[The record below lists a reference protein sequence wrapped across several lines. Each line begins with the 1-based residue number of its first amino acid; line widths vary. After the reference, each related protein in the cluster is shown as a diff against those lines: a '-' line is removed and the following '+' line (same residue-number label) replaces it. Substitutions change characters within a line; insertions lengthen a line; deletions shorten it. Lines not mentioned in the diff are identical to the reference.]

1 MTDEHSARLA
11 AFDSCTLS
19 DTLDRLELAGCVS
32 GLIAGV
38 PGRRIAGRVRT
49 VRLAKGLPPVG
60 SPVRHL
66 GASTI
71 DTARVGEIVV
81 IEQPTGIDAGCWGGL
96 LSRAAVLRGIAGI
109 VADGL
114 VRDIDEIRELELPV
128 FCRGYTARTARGR
141 VHEAATNEPVQI
153 GGATVLPGS
162 YAVADSSGVV
172 FVQPTDVERVLAAA
186 AEIAG
191 REKEMIRRLE
201 AGDGASAVLG
211 ANYEHMLKKE
221 A

>member
-1 MTDEHSARLA
+1 MSDRISAALA
-11 AFDSCTLS
+11 AFDCCTLS
-19 DTLDRLELAGCVS
+19 DSLDRLGLEGCVT
-32 GLIAGV
+32 GLSASL

-49 VRLAKGLPPVG
+49 VRLAKGPPPAR

-66 GASTI
+66 GALTI
-71 DTARVGEIVV
+71 DSARPGEIVV
-81 IEQPTGIDAGCWGGL
+81 VEQPHGIDAGCWGGL
-96 LSRAAVLRGIAGI
+96 LSRAAVLKGIAGI

-114 VRDIDEIRELELPV
+114 VRDIDEICGLELPV

-141 VHEAATNEPVQI
+141 VHEASTDEPVRI
-153 GGATVLPGS
+153 GGVTVAPGS

-172 FVQPTDVERVLAAA
+172 FISAVHAETVLDAAIEISAREEAMIGRLQAGDAAA
-186 AEIAG
+186 T
-191 REKEMIRRLE
+191 
-201 AGDGASAVLG
+201 VLG